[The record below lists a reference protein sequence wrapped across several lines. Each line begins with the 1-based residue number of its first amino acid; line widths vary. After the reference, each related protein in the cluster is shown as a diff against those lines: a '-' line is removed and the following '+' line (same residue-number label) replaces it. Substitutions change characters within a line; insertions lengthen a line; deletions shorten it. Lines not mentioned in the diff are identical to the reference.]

1 MLNPFFD
8 KHAPKR
14 TVSVGP
20 ELVLFSATRAF
31 QRERHAAQKR
41 GDPQYKVLRNKGNS
55 MVKADYIA
63 TAVKKLDSVCDANKP
78 RVAWQIAQ
86 SYIAPKSKSQELQ
99 RQLCQRKQVHHLL
112 RGQDRLPLR
121 ALRQPHHCGQ
131 QRGRGQQQPRCVQ
144 VPLGV
149 ATVKTILKRIS
160 SSKSCGLHGIPA
172 TVWKPLL
179 LSLAVPLM
187 HMVNASFEQCRVPAL
202 FKVAKVIPVYKG
214 RQSPGRRPLR
224 TD

>member
-1 MLNPFFD
+1 MHKVTLRLNPN
-8 KHAPKR
+8 
-14 TVSVGP
+14 
-20 ELVLFSATRAF
+20 
-31 QRERHAAQKR
+31 
-41 GDPQYKVLRNKGNS
+41 LRNCSDNS
-55 MVKADYIA
+55 ASANRYTTFYVDKIA
-63 TAVKKLDSVCDANKP
+63 SLSERFDNHTTVDSSVAVGSSSPD
-78 RVAWQIAQ
+78 
-86 SYIAPKSKSQELQ
+86 
-99 RQLCQRKQVHHLL
+99 
-112 RGQDRLPLR
+112 
-121 ALRQPHHCGQ
+121 
-131 QRGRGQQQPRCVQ
+131 
-144 VPLGV
+144 PLGV

-172 TVWKPLL
+172 TVWKRLL